1 MPSLISQL
9 PGCRP
14 SVGGAGFCVRRQTH
28 AATTRKNIYLLVK
41 EILLASLLGLA
52 TPSSAMIGI
61 AVGLYVPIS
70 KRLLGCILA
79 FASGGL
85 ISALAIEL
93 AFNGAVQLHHLGF
106 SVGAAWLLVGSG
118 FAIGAIIYSVFS
130 RYLIQ
135 KRREHDA
142 KELIELLSRCD
153 LLRHLPPQEIEIIL
167 PSVRTR
173 RLAAGQVLFNAGDP
187 GDLLYIVARG
197 EIEIL
202 EANGSNGVPRD
213 QPIASLREG
222 EAFGEMALLSGSP
235 RTATA
240 RAAGEVELLEI
251 DRKDFERLVAEDQ
264 VLARAVEQLS
274 HDRALNNLSAGTP
287 GAASWAA
294 IASSSLERV
303 THREANRLIRGWA
316 RLRNSHHSR

>member
-1 MPSLISQL
+1 L
-9 PGCRP
+9 P
-14 SVGGAGFCVRRQTH
+14 VG
-28 AATTRKNIYLLVK
+28 I
-41 EILLASLLGLA
+41 
-52 TPSSAMIGI
+52 
-61 AVGLYVPIS
+61 
-70 KRLLGCILA
+70 
-79 FASGGL
+79 
-85 ISALAIEL
+85 
-93 AFNGAVQLHHLGF
+93 
-106 SVGAAWLLVGSG
+106 G

-130 RYLIQ
+130 RYLEQNGAAVRYPTRFREFIQ

-187 GDLLYIVARG
+187 GDILYIVARG

-202 EANGSNGVPRD
+202 EANGSNGVPPD

-240 RAAGEVELLEI
+240 RSAGDVELLEI

-274 HDRALNNLSAGTP
+274 HDRALNNLSDGTP

-294 IASSSLERV
+294 IASRSLQRV
-303 THREANRLIRGWA
+303 TQRGQ
-316 RLRNSHHSR
+316 

>member
-1 MPSLISQL
+1 
-9 PGCRP
+9 
-14 SVGGAGFCVRRQTH
+14 
-28 AATTRKNIYLLVK
+28 
-41 EILLASLLGLA
+41 
-52 TPSSAMIGI
+52 
-61 AVGLYVPIS
+61 
-70 KRLLGCILA
+70 
-79 FASGGL
+79 
-85 ISALAIEL
+85 
-93 AFNGAVQLHHLGF
+93 
-106 SVGAAWLLVGSG
+106 LLVGSG

-130 RYLIQ
+130 RYLEQNGAAVRYPTRFREFIQ

-173 RLAAGQVLFNAGDP
+173 PLAAGQVLFNAGDP
-187 GDLLYIVARG
+187 GDILYIVARG

-240 RAAGEVELLEI
+240 RSAGDVELLEI

-294 IASSSLERV
+294 IASRSLQRV
-303 THREANRLIRGWA
+303 TQRGQ
-316 RLRNSHHSR
+316 

>member
-14 SVGGAGFCVRRQTH
+14 SVGGAGILRRSTDACSDDEKDIH
-28 AATTRKNIYLLVK
+28 LLMK

-52 TPSSAMIGI
+52 TTSSAMIEV

-118 FAIGAIIYSVFS
+118 FAIGAIIYSVLSLSQAKWCCRPRPTRF
-130 RYLIQ
+130 REFIQ

-153 LLRHLPPQEIEIIL
+153 LLRPPQEIEIIL

-187 GDLLYIVARG
+187 GDILYIVARG

-202 EANGSNGVPRD
+202 EANGSNGVPPD

-222 EAFGEMALLSGSP
+222 EAFGEMALSVTVHAPRRHGLRVTSCSRLTGRTSSGWSP
-235 RTATA
+235 R
-240 RAAGEVELLEI
+240 
-251 DRKDFERLVAEDQ
+251 
-264 VLARAVEQLS
+264 
-274 HDRALNNLSAGTP
+274 
-287 GAASWAA
+287 
-294 IASSSLERV
+294 
-303 THREANRLIRGWA
+303 IR
-316 RLRNSHHSR
+316 S

>member
-1 MPSLISQL
+1 M
-9 PGCRP
+9 
-14 SVGGAGFCVRRQTH
+14 
-28 AATTRKNIYLLVK
+28 K

-52 TPSSAMIGI
+52 TTSSAMIGI

-130 RYLIQ
+130 RYFIQ

-187 GDLLYIVARG
+187 GDILYIVARG

-240 RAAGEVELLEI
+240 RSAGDVELLEI

-294 IASSSLERV
+294 IASRSLQRV
-303 THREANRLIRGWA
+303 TQRGQ
-316 RLRNSHHSR
+316 